1 VFNTAQVLRWAAHEN
16 HDEGGTMTAGRDV
29 AQTSERDRRR
39 AGSDMKLLIQ
49 PRDGVAPILAAIRK
63 ARTRIEV
70 FIFRFD
76 RDDIERAL
84 RAAIGR
90 GVQVHAL
97 IAHTNR
103 GGAGRLRK
111 LEQRLVGAGAT
122 VDRTADDFVRYHG
135 KFMIVDRATL
145 LVFGY
150 NYTRLDI
157 GRSRSFGV
165 VTTNRKT
172 VQDAVTLFEA
182 DCARHPYGAPRGA
195 GTEETDGSL
204 VISPVHARAQLSA
217 FITKAKTQLLIYDPK
232 VSDARIIELLTARAK
247 AGVDV
252 RIIGRVGGRGHDL
265 VHQKYPGHRLHV
277 RVIVRDGRRAFIGSQ
292 SLRAL
297 ELDKR
302 REVGVFVKGA
312 AIVKEITATFEAD
325 WAQTSAWARPERTA
339 RHRSQSR

>member
-1 VFNTAQVLRWAAHEN
+1 
-16 HDEGGTMTAGRDV
+16 MT
-29 AQTSERDRRR
+29 E
-39 AGSDMKLLIQ
+39 LLIQ
-49 PRDGVAPILAAIRK
+49 PRDGVAPILAAIRN

-70 FIFRFD
+70 LIFRFD

-84 RAAIGR
+84 HAAIGR

-103 GGAGRLRK
+103 GGAGQLRK
-111 LEQRLVGAGAT
+111 LAQRLLGAGAR
-122 VDRTADDFVRYHG
+122 VDRTGDDFVRYHG

-165 VTTNRKT
+165 VTTSRKT
-172 VQDAVTLFEA
+172 VQDAVKLFEA
-182 DCARHPYGAPRGA
+182 DCARLSYSAPWSGGRDG
-195 GTEETDGSL
+195 TDGSL

-217 FITKAKTQLLIYDPK
+217 FISKAKTQLLIYDPK
-232 VSDARIIELLTARAK
+232 VSDERIIQVLKERIE

-252 RIIGRVGGRGHDL
+252 RIIGKVGAHGHDL
-265 VHQKYPGHRLHV
+265 VHQKYPGFRLHV
-277 RVIVRDGRRAFIGSQ
+277 RVVVRDGRHAFIGSQ
-292 SLRAL
+292 SLRAR

-302 REVGVFVKGA
+302 REVGVFVKDA
-312 AIVKEITATFEAD
+312 AIVRQISATFEAD
-325 WAQTSAWARPERTA
+325 WAQTRLGRKQDERRDIDGRGVSATSCTA
-339 RHRSQSR
+339 CVYVPVPL